1 MLHDIAHIFYSTFST
16 RIWGIGDS
24 SNSFSSSGQ
33 VSALTKLGTPNGR
46 KHTATR
52 VLLQLQAR
60 STTNQIDVWWTN
72 DIGVKI
78 HLRLFLAANPATS
91 SPAFCEKVLKT
102 LPNASQEKYQ
112 TNRLYNSHDF
122 SKSRQRQCTQKGMLS
137 SQARTRRSRR
147 TSPCLPSLLAWSKR
161 SLDAFYV

>member
-1 MLHDIAHIFYSTFST
+1 MTLHISSTVLFPQGFEALATLRTASAP
-16 RIWGIGDS
+16 
-24 SNSFSSSGQ
+24 Q
-33 VSALTKLGTPNGR
+33 VRCQLWPNWELQTKR